1 MIFLFILTCVSANH
15 GGNETDLINALL
27 INEKQ
32 YPIEMFDPV
41 AVLKGA
47 INGKQNGPLLTLV

>member
-1 MIFLFILTCVSANH
+1 MIFLYIFAFASANH
-15 GGNETDLINALL
+15 SVNDTDLINALL

-47 INGKQNGPLLTLV
+47 INGKKTGFFNLG

>member
-1 MIFLFILTCVSANH
+1 MIFLYILTFVSANH
-15 GGNETDLINALL
+15 GGNDTDLINALL

-47 INGKQNGPLLTLV
+47 INGKKPNGF